1 MKKHSK
7 EEKHDLNR
15 DTIRIKIFFFILFFY
30 AHLSAQIPLNGF
42 CKLTEFSTKES
53 LLSFFPID
61 YNSDGWRDLILF
73 DQSNANYYSQSWAN
87 STFSKPLLKNSG
99 IAFTKFYPLGNN
111 DGKGKKF
118 GFISRKNRL
127 AGIIN
132 FSKDGGSSILNRA
145 KLNSYPSNIDA
156 ADIDGGGKTELL
168 ISGGSFEGLSI
179 IKEAPKSLIEIK
191 ISPVGIYSYHTFIDL
206 DYDSFPDIAAV
217 DLFKNS
223 IILFYND
230 GKGSFN
236 ESRSFGSESTIQ
248 KIKAD
253 DINSDGFTDLIY
265 INNHSFQALLGDSV
279 SSFYDKI
286 SITTEDIPEEYTIL
300 DFNADGYNDIAYIAS
315 GAAYVIF
322 GRSNNTFYSPVL
334 YHKKEGLV
342 NITSFVDRGGR
353 KLCLLDI
360 KGSVSVI
367 EKINPAED
375 EFTLSLS
382 VQPSLVGTF
391 DLYND
396 RTPDLYFIDK
406 DKNNLVVLASEYKKP
421 LVTYYSFS
429 LFQVHKNIIVDE
441 TQSLEKTFYCY
452 TRGEKNIELLRV
464 KFKNG
469 SYTRK
474 VLYTNDP
481 ITDLKITSD
490 RLKDRQTIF
499 VLIQKNKKLF
509 LQSFDFRD
517 FRYINS
523 GLSQIVDGAERSSL
537 LLDLYK
543 EIYFFTRPASSV
555 ILKQATFNRK
565 ITAVEQ
571 IAYYPVL
578 SKFHIDLNCFDD
590 KDINENVTVASFC
603 KDDSTSL
610 TLISND
616 KIKELSLN
624 KFICKSGM
632 TKYIDG
638 VNRNAVTLYD
648 ELNGKLK
655 RINFD
660 KKMRNVE
667 IEDIFESKN
676 INSYIV
682 TSFNNKN
689 EYLVYTDTLKNQ
701 INFKQIK

>member
-1 MKKHSK
+1 MKKLLK
-7 EEKHDLNR
+7 EEEHVLNKG
-15 DTIRIKIFFFILFFY
+15 TIRIKIFFFILFFY
-30 AHLSAQIPLNGF
+30 EHISAQIPLNGF
-42 CKLTEFSTKES
+42 CKLTEFSTKEN
-53 LLSFFPID
+53 LISFFPVD
-61 YNSDGWRDLILF
+61 YNNDGWRDLVLF
-73 DQSNANYYSQSWAN
+73 DQSNTNYYSQLWDKSK
-87 STFSKPLLKNSG
+87 FSNPLSRNPG
-99 IAFTKFYPLGNN
+99 IIFTEIHPIGKSN
-111 DGKGKKF
+111 GKGKKF

-127 AGIIN
+127 AGIVN
-132 FSKDGGSSILNRA
+132 FSKEGSSSILNRV

-156 ADIDGGGKTELL
+156 ADIEDDGKTELL

-179 IKEAPKSLIEIK
+179 IKEVSKSLKEIK
-191 ISPVGIYSYHTFIDL
+191 ISPDGIYSYHTFIDL

-265 INNHSFQALLGDSV
+265 ISNHRFQALLGDSV

-286 SITTEDIPEEYTIL
+286 SIPTEEIPEEYTIL
-300 DFNADGYNDIAYIAS
+300 DFNADGYNDIAYISS
-315 GAAYVIF
+315 GSAYIIF
-322 GRSNNTFYSPVL
+322 GRSNNTFYRPIL
-334 YHKKEGLV
+334 YHKKEGLI

-353 KLCLLDI
+353 KLCLLDNN
-360 KGSVSVI
+360 GSVFVI

-375 EFTLSLS
+375 EFKLSLG
-382 VQPSLVGTF
+382 VKPSFVGTF

-396 RTPDLYFIDK
+396 GTRDLYYIDE
-406 DKNNLVVLASEYKKP
+406 DGNNLVILSSEFKQP
-421 LVTYYSFS
+421 LVTYYSFP
-429 LFQVHKNIIVDE
+429 LFQIHKNIIVDE

-452 TRGEKNIELLRV
+452 TPGEKNIELLRI

-469 SYTRK
+469 SYTRR

-523 GLSQIVDGAERSSL
+523 GLSRIVEGAEKSSL

-565 ITAVEQ
+565 ITSVEQ
-571 IAYYPVL
+571 IAYFPVL
-578 SKFHIDLNCFDD
+578 SKFQIDLNSFND
-590 KDINENVTVASFC
+590 KDINENITIASFS

-610 TLISND
+610 TLIYKNR
-616 KIKELSLN
+616 IKELSLN
-624 KFICKSGM
+624 KFMSKSGM

-638 VNRNAVTLYD
+638 ENKNAITLYD

-682 TSFNNKN
+682 TSFNNKI
-689 EYLVYTDTLKNQ
+689 EYLIYTDTIKNQ
-701 INFKQIK
+701 INFKRIK